1 MIRKLLLLA
10 IAVLAINA
18 FAVAQ
23 TKYETEIA
31 NAVEQLKNAMLNG
44 DKAALDK
51 LTADKL
57 SYGHSSGRIE
67 DKKEF
72 AEKISS
78 GASDF
83 VTIDLTEQ
91 TISVSDK
98 VAIVRH
104 TLNAKTNDGGKPGEA
119 HLKVLLI
126 WQKQKG
132 GWKLLARQAVRI
144 TT

>member
-1 MIRKLLLLA
+1 MSRKLLALA
-10 IAVLAINA
+10 TVLIAVSSI
-18 FAVAQ
+18 AVAQ
-23 TKYETEIA
+23 TKDETGVA
-31 NAVEQLKNAMLNG
+31 AAVEELRTAMING
-44 DKAALDK
+44 DKAALEK

-72 AEKISS
+72 VEKIAS

-83 VTIDLTEQ
+83 VTIDLAQQ

-104 TLNAKTNDGGKPGEA
+104 TLNAKTNDGGMPGEA
-119 HLKVLLI
+119 HLKILLI

-132 GWKLLARQAVRI
+132 GWKLLARQAVKI
-144 TT
+144 TQ